1 MVALDELEALLEVVT
16 LLEARDETEMLERM
30 EELEDELRA
39 LLDEM
44 ELTTLFLS
52 ILSSMICA

>member
-1 MVALDELEALLEVVT
+1 
-16 LLEARDETEMLERM
+16 MLERM

-44 ELTTLFLS
+44 ELATLFLS

>member
-1 MVALDELEALLEVVT
+1 MLVALEELEALLEVVT
-16 LLEARDETEMLERM
+16 LLEARDETEVTELM
-30 EELEDELRA
+30 EELRA
-39 LLDEM
+39 LLDDT